1 MLGNAVIVNRKSSV
15 AEESARSSRDSG
27 RRCRKLQAAAA
38 VRRSQLCFTLN
49 GEEIRNTSEKVRTF
63 LITEEMSLM
72 EKTKKL
78 RAYDPAIKRPAAQR
92 ESLRCSVG
100 RMLRRRLGVVFTAAL
115 LTPALVL
122 FFLTSPDLSGEQA
135 LVQRMAEL
143 RERLHH
149 AEMLNQER
157 LQDVILLSRK
167 FNLIIEPA
175 PEGGNVTGFRAAL
188 SQETRELL
196 TNLSHNSDMHLP
208 SIYSYLPHLLHT
220 RGATTPAFKLSKGRH
235 SATMVLGVP
244 TVKRQVQSYL
254 MTTLGNLI
262 NSMSTEE
269 MEECIIVVFVA
280 EWDLDYVRQVASQ
293 IERKFPEHLESG
305 LLEVISPP
313 QSFYPDMDKLRQ
325 TLGDPME
332 RVRWRTKQN
341 LDFAFLMMYSQP
353 KGTFYVQL
361 EDDIQT
367 KKGYIATM
375 KKFALQKTSEK
386 KNWFVL
392 DFCQLGFIGKM
403 FKCVELPYLVQ
414 FFIMFYNDKPVD
426 WLLDYLIQTKICNLD
441 KDTKHCKKAKENV
454 WIHFKPSL
462 FQHVGTHS
470 SLKGKVQKLKDK
482 SAVGI
487 PVVNSGSRLKLG
499 KSGKDKQFGK
509 IQLFFPHDNPT
520 ASVETQIKP
529 YKAFTLQR
537 AYKGES
543 YFWGLLPQQG
553 DKLQFKF
560 EPPVV
565 LKGFLFRSGNVEHPS
580 DRLYNTTVEVLPT
593 HPLSSLTNYQKEKLK
608 ITEDNYVVVGDFDD
622 MGVAEGTIDE
632 SFGTIK
638 SLRLNV
644 HVESDNWA
652 ILSEIHIET
661 PDSR

>member
-1 MLGNAVIVNRKSSV
+1 MT
-15 AEESARSSRDSG
+15 RSIYYP
-27 RRCRKLQAAAA
+27 LY
-38 VRRSQLCFTLN
+38 L
-49 GEEIRNTSEKVRTF
+49 
-63 LITEEMSLM
+63 
-72 EKTKKL
+72 
-78 RAYDPAIKRPAAQR
+78 DPG
-92 ESLRCSVG
+92 CG
-100 RMLRRRLGVVFTAAL
+100 RMLRRRVGVVFTAVL
-115 LTPALVL
+115 LTPAFVL
-122 FFLTSPDLSGEQA
+122 LFLTSPDLSGEQV
-135 LVQRMAEL
+135 LVSRVAEL

-149 AEMLNQER
+149 AEMVNQER
-157 LQDVILLSRK
+157 LHDVILLSQK
-167 FNLIIEPA
+167 FTSLIQPHMNNGSAA
-175 PEGGNVTGFRAAL
+175 PYGSL
-188 SQETRELL
+188 SVEARELL
-196 TNLSHNSDMHLP
+196 SNMSRATPDMHLP
-208 SIYSYLPHLLHT
+208 SIYSYLPHLL
-220 RGATTPAFKLSKGRH
+220 RYPDATAPAFKLSRGRQ

-262 NSMSTEE
+262 QSMTTEE
-269 MEECIIVVFVA
+269 MTQCLIVVFVA

-313 QSFYPDMDKLRQ
+313 QSFYPDMNQLRQ

-341 LDFAFLMMYSQP
+341 LDFAFLMMYAQP

-375 KKFALQKTSEK
+375 KNFALQKTAEK

-441 KDTKHCKKAKENV
+441 KDPKHCKKAKDNV
-454 WIHFKPSL
+454 WIHYKPSI

-482 SAVGI
+482 
-487 PVVNSGSRLKLG
+487 
-499 KSGKDKQFGK
+499 QFGK
-509 IQLFFPHDNPT
+509 IQLYFPHENPP
-520 ASVETQIKP
+520 AVVETNIKP
-529 YKAFTLQR
+529 YKTYTLQR

-553 DKLQFKF
+553 DTLLLRFQ
-560 EPPVV
+560 PPVS

-580 DRLYNTTVEVLPT
+580 DRLYNTSVEVEPVRVPRTLP
-593 HPLSSLTNYQKEKLK
+593 SSLKRTK
-608 ITEDNYVVVGDFDD
+608 DGYVVVGEFDD
-622 MGVAEGTIDE
+622 MGVAEGTVDAA
-632 SFGTIK
+632 SLGVVK
-638 SLRLNV
+638 ALRLSV

-652 ILSEIHIET
+652 ILSEIHIQT
-661 PDSR
+661 TDSR

>member
-1 MLGNAVIVNRKSSV
+1 MAV
-15 AEESARSSRDSG
+15 
-27 RRCRKLQAAAA
+27 
-38 VRRSQLCFTLN
+38 
-49 GEEIRNTSEKVRTF
+49 
-63 LITEEMSLM
+63 
-72 EKTKKL
+72 
-78 RAYDPAIKRPAAQR
+78 
-92 ESLRCSVG
+92 CSCVG

-115 LTPALVL
+115 LTPAFVL
-122 FFLTSPDLSGEQA
+122 FFINSPDLSGEQV
-135 LVQRMAEL
+135 LVQRIAEL

-157 LQDVILLSRK
+157 LHDVIVLSQK
-167 FNLIIEPA
+167 FNILTHA
-175 PEGGNVTGFRAAL
+175 GVGNLTNGRIPIL

-196 TNLSHNSDMHLP
+196 ANLSHTPDLHLP

-220 RGATTPAFKLSKGRH
+220 PDATTPAFKLSKGRH
-235 SATMVLGVP
+235 SATMVMGVP

-254 MTTLGNLI
+254 MTTLRNLI
-262 NSMSTEE
+262 DSMSIEE
-269 MEECIIVVFVA
+269 MDECIIVVFVA
-280 EWDLDYVRQVASQ
+280 EWDLDYVHQVASQ
-293 IERKFPEHLESG
+293 IERQFPEHLESG

-313 QSFYPDMDKLRQ
+313 EEFYPNMDKLKQ

-341 LDFAFLMMYSQP
+341 LDFAFLMMYAQP

-462 FQHVGTHS
+462 FQHIGTHS

-482 SAVGI
+482 TAVGI
-487 PVVNSGSRLKLG
+487 PVANSHNVKKYRKGL
-499 KSGKDKQFGK
+499 KDKQFGK
-509 IQLFFPHDNPT
+509 VQLYFPHDNPS
-520 ASVETQIKP
+520 AVVETQIKP
-529 YKAFTLQR
+529 YKTYTLQR
-537 AYKGES
+537 AYRGES

-553 DKLQFKF
+553 DMLQFTF
-560 EPPVV
+560 DPPIVI
-565 LKGFLFRSGNVEHPS
+565 KGYLFRSGNVEHPS
-580 DRLYNTTVEVLPT
+580 DRFYNTTVEVLPVQ
-593 HPLSSLTNYQKEKLK
+593 PLSNLEDVQSGKYKT
-608 ITEDNYVVVGDFDD
+608 TEDNFIVIGDFDD
-622 MGVAEGTIDE
+622 MGVAEGKISE
-632 SFGTIK
+632 SFGEIK
-638 SLRLNV
+638 TLRLSI
-644 HVESDNWA
+644 HVESENWA

-661 PDSR
+661 AEAR

>member
-1 MLGNAVIVNRKSSV
+1 
-15 AEESARSSRDSG
+15 
-27 RRCRKLQAAAA
+27 
-38 VRRSQLCFTLN
+38 
-49 GEEIRNTSEKVRTF
+49 
-63 LITEEMSLM
+63 
-72 EKTKKL
+72 
-78 RAYDPAIKRPAAQR
+78 
-92 ESLRCSVG
+92 
-100 RMLRRRLGVVFTAAL
+100 
-115 LTPALVL
+115 
-122 FFLTSPDLSGEQA
+122 
-135 LVQRMAEL
+135 MAEL

-157 LQDVILLSRK
+157 LQDVILLSQK
-167 FNLIIEPA
+167 FNLLLQP
-175 PEGGNVTGFRAAL
+175 GRGNGTGYGVAL
-188 SQETRELL
+188 SQETRDLL
-196 TNLSHNSDMHLP
+196 TNVSHTPDMHLP

-220 RGATTPAFKLSKGRH
+220 PSATTPAFKLSRGRH

-254 MTTLGNLI
+254 MTTLRNLI
-262 NSMSTEE
+262 DSMSLQE
-269 MEECIIVVFVA
+269 MDECIIVVFVA
-280 EWDLDYVRQVASQ
+280 EWDIDYVRQVAAQ
-293 IERKFPEHLESG
+293 IEKKFPEHLESG

-313 QSFYPDMDKLRQ
+313 ESFYPNMDKLRQ

-341 LDFAFLMMYSQP
+341 LDFAFLMMYAQP

-441 KDTKHCKKAKENV
+441 KDSKHCKKAKENV
-454 WIHFKPSL
+454 WIHYKPSL
-462 FQHVGTHS
+462 FQHIGTHS
-470 SLKGKVQKLKDK
+470 SLKGKVQKL
-482 SAVGI
+482 
-487 PVVNSGSRLKLG
+487 
-499 KSGKDKQFGK
+499 KDKQFGK

-520 ASVETQIKP
+520 AIVDTEIKP
-529 YKAFTLQR
+529 YKTYTLQR
-537 AYKGES
+537 AYRGES
-543 YFWGLLPQQG
+543 YFWGLLPQRG
-553 DKLQFKF
+553 DKLNFNF

-593 HPLSSLTNYQKEKLK
+593 QTLSNLPDYQKGKLK
-608 ITEDNYVVVGDFDD
+608 VTEDSYIIVGDFDD

-632 SFGTIK
+632 TFGEIK
-638 SLRLNV
+638 TLRLSV

-661 PDSR
+661 QDSR

>member
-1 MLGNAVIVNRKSSV
+1 MPRPTL
-15 AEESARSSRDSG
+15 SA
-27 RRCRKLQAAAA
+27 
-38 VRRSQLCFTLN
+38 
-49 GEEIRNTSEKVRTF
+49 
-63 LITEEMSLM
+63 
-72 EKTKKL
+72 
-78 RAYDPAIKRPAAQR
+78 YHDP
-92 ESLRCSVG
+92 SVG

-441 KDTKHCKKAKENV
+441 KDTRLSVAIQRGNARCVLGSCPASEEFEE
-454 WIHFKPSL
+454 IYSL
-462 FQHVGTHS
+462 
-470 SLKGKVQKLKDK
+470 
-482 SAVGI
+482 
-487 PVVNSGSRLKLG
+487 
-499 KSGKDKQFGK
+499 
-509 IQLFFPHDNPT
+509 
-520 ASVETQIKP
+520 
-529 YKAFTLQR
+529 
-537 AYKGES
+537 
-543 YFWGLLPQQG
+543 
-553 DKLQFKF
+553 
-560 EPPVV
+560 
-565 LKGFLFRSGNVEHPS
+565 
-580 DRLYNTTVEVLPT
+580 
-593 HPLSSLTNYQKEKLK
+593 
-608 ITEDNYVVVGDFDD
+608 
-622 MGVAEGTIDE
+622 
-632 SFGTIK
+632 
-638 SLRLNV
+638 
-644 HVESDNWA
+644 
-652 ILSEIHIET
+652 
-661 PDSR
+661 

>member
-1 MLGNAVIVNRKSSV
+1 MPLLLEERKQNSHGGSKGPPRVI
-15 AEESARSSRDSG
+15 
-27 RRCRKLQAAAA
+27 
-38 VRRSQLCFTLN
+38 
-49 GEEIRNTSEKVRTF
+49 
-63 LITEEMSLM
+63 
-72 EKTKKL
+72 L
-78 RAYDPAIKRPAAQR
+78 RAYETAIKRYPSKRFSGPWYSDLWLR
-92 ESLRCSVG
+92 EPWRCSVG

-115 LTPALVL
+115 LTPAFVL
-122 FFLTSPDLSGEQA
+122 FFLSSPDLSGEQA

-157 LQDVILLSRK
+157 LQDVILLSKK
-167 FNLIIEPA
+167 FNLIVRPDSES
-175 PEGGNVTGFRAAL
+175 GNLTEFRASL
-188 SQETRELL
+188 SQETRDLL
-196 TNLSHNSDMHLP
+196 ANLSHTSDMHLP
-208 SIYSYLPHLLHT
+208 SIYSYLPHLLHSHA
-220 RGATTPAFKLSKGRH
+220 ATTPAFKLSKERH

-254 MTTLGNLI
+254 MTTLRNLI
-262 NSMSTEE
+262 DSMSIEE
-269 MEECIIVVFVA
+269 MDECIIVVFVA

-293 IERKFPEHLESG
+293 IERKFPEHLDSG

-341 LDFAFLMMYSQP
+341 LDFAFLMMYAQP

-462 FQHVGTHS
+462 FQHIGTHS
-470 SLKGKVQKLKDK
+470 SLKGKVQKL
-482 SAVGI
+482 
-487 PVVNSGSRLKLG
+487 
-499 KSGKDKQFGK
+499 KDKQFGK

-537 AYKGES
+537 AYRGES

-593 HPLSSLTNYQKEKLK
+593 QPLSNLPDYLKRKLK
-608 ITEDNYVVVGDFDD
+608 TTEDSYIIVGDFDD

-632 SFGTIK
+632 SFGEIK

-661 PDSR
+661 ADSR

>member
-1 MLGNAVIVNRKSSV
+1 MKCFPKGVGTFITMRRHTC
-15 AEESARSSRDSG
+15 SAY
-27 RRCRKLQAAAA
+27 Q
-38 VRRSQLCFTLN
+38 
-49 GEEIRNTSEKVRTF
+49 
-63 LITEEMSLM
+63 
-72 EKTKKL
+72 
-78 RAYDPAIKRPAAQR
+78 DP
-92 ESLRCSVG
+92 SFG

-115 LTPALVL
+115 LTPAFVL
-122 FFLTSPDLSGEQA
+122 FFINSPDLSGEQV
-135 LVQRMAEL
+135 LVQRIAEL

-157 LQDVILLSRK
+157 LHDVIVLSQK
-167 FNLIIEPA
+167 FNILTHA
-175 PEGGNVTGFRAAL
+175 GVGNLTNGRIPIL

-196 TNLSHNSDMHLP
+196 ANLSHTPDLHLP

-220 RGATTPAFKLSKGRH
+220 PDATTPAFKLSKGRH
-235 SATMVLGVP
+235 SATMVMGVP

-254 MTTLGNLI
+254 MTTLRNLI
-262 NSMSTEE
+262 DSMSIEE

-280 EWDLDYVRQVASQ
+280 EWDLDYVHQVASQ
-293 IERKFPEHLESG
+293 IERQFPEHLESG

-313 QSFYPDMDKLRQ
+313 EEFYPNMDKLKQ

-341 LDFAFLMMYSQP
+341 LDFAFLMMYAQP

-462 FQHVGTHS
+462 FQHIGTHS

-482 SAVGI
+482 
-487 PVVNSGSRLKLG
+487 
-499 KSGKDKQFGK
+499 QFGK
-509 IQLFFPHDNPT
+509 VQLYFPHDNPS
-520 ASVETQIKP
+520 AAVETQIKP
-529 YKAFTLQR
+529 YKTYTLQR
-537 AYKGES
+537 AYRGES

-553 DKLQFKF
+553 DMLQFTF
-560 EPPVV
+560 DPPIVI
-565 LKGFLFRSGNVEHPS
+565 KGYLFRSGNVEHPS
-580 DRLYNTTVEVLPT
+580 DRFYNTTVEVLPVQ
-593 HPLSSLTNYQKEKLK
+593 PLSNLEDVQSGKYKT
-608 ITEDNYVVVGDFDD
+608 TEDNFIVIGDFDD
-622 MGVAEGTIDE
+622 MGVAEGKISE
-632 SFGTIK
+632 SFGEIK
-638 SLRLNV
+638 TLRLSI
-644 HVESDNWA
+644 HVESENWA

-661 PDSR
+661 AEAR

>member
-1 MLGNAVIVNRKSSV
+1 MKRMYFFLEDRKTILRLDLVQCSLQIRRWSWDWYMLGNAVIVNRKSSV

-122 FFLTSPDLSGEQA
+122 FFLTSPADLSGEQA

-441 KDTKHCKKAKENV
+441 KDT
-454 WIHFKPSL
+454 
-462 FQHVGTHS
+462 
-470 SLKGKVQKLKDK
+470 
-482 SAVGI
+482 
-487 PVVNSGSRLKLG
+487 
-499 KSGKDKQFGK
+499 DKQFGK